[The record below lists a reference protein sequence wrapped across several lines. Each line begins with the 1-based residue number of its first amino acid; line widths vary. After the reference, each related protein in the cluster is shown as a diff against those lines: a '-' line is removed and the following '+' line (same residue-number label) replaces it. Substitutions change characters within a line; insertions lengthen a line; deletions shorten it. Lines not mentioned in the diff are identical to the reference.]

1 MEKIVLCCIVLL
13 CIKNNNKLKML
24 KKKKVYIFLCSWDSC
39 NFLFF
44 YFEIFGLYKLD
55 ICSGFFLKVFFIFKG
70 ENFGKNFVKECY

>member
-1 MEKIVLCCIVLL
+1 
-13 CIKNNNKLKML
+13 ML
-24 KKKKVYIFLCSWDSC
+24 IKKKVYIFLCSWDSC